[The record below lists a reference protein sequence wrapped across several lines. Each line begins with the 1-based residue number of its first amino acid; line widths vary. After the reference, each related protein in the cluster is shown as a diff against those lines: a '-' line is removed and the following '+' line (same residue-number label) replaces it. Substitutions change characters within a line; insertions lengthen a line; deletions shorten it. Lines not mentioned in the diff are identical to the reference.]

1 MHDEPFHCLCNS
13 NTQYITARQVLRR
26 RADAGSQPADV
37 WAAGVLLWALV
48 GGGFPFLKPEEEALG
63 RAGRIRA
70 MAPGIVLGCTRP
82 LPDTVR

>member
-1 MHDEPFHCLCNS
+1 MQPQHEQHLTLVPCPGP
-13 NTQYITARQVLRR
+13 QVLRR
-26 RADAGSQPADV
+26 RVDAGSQPSDV

-70 MAPGIVLGCTRP
+70 MAPRIVLGCTRP
-82 LPDTVR
+82 LPDPVRSGL